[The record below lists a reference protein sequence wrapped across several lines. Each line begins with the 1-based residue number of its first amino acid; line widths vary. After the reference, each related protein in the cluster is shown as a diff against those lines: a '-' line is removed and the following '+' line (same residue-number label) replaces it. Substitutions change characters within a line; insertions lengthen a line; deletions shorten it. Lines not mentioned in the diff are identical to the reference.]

1 MWAFNSIFGK
11 IFELMFL
18 PFRGLSSPWW
28 GMLVVSALTGLLM
41 LLIFKLTSNQAGIR
55 RTKDRIKAH
64 LLEMRLYNES
74 MRSQFKAMGGILK
87 ANLRYMSHSL
97 KPLLVMFIP
106 VILILI
112 QLNFWF
118 AYASLEPG
126 EAVLLKVTLEE
137 SINPLETEI
146 RLQPAPGLTIETPP
160 LRIEEEGEVD
170 WRISFTEAGVH
181 NLDIT
186 VGSEHLSKTVAVSER
201 PLSRL
206 SPRRVKKRFWEELSY
221 PTEPPLDETS
231 AVSRIE
237 VVYPTSGLP
246 FLGWTM
252 HWLIAFFLLS
262 IIFGFALKG
271 LFKVEI

>member
-11 IFELMFL
+11 VFDILFL

-28 GMLVVSALTGLLM
+28 GMLAISLLTGLLM
-41 LLIFKLTSNQAGIR
+41 LVIFKYTSNQSGIR

-64 LLEMRLYNES
+64 LLEMRLYNDS
-74 MRSQFKAMGGILK
+74 MRNQFKAMGGILK
-87 ANLRYMSHSL
+87 ANFKYMSHSL

-118 AYASLEPG
+118 AYRSLEPG
-126 EAVLLKVTLEE
+126 EAVLFKVTLKE
-137 SINPLETEI
+137 SINPMETEV

-170 WRISFTEAGVH
+170 WRISFTEAGIHTLEIV
-181 NLDIT
+181 
-186 VGSEHLSKTVAVSER
+186 VGPERLTKTVAVAEK

-206 SPRRVKKRFWEELSY
+206 SPLPLEKDFLGEVAY
-221 PTEPPLDETS
+221 PTERPLEKGS

-237 VVYPTSGLP
+237 VTYPTSGLP
-246 FLGWTM
+246 FLGLNL
-252 HWLIAFFLLS
+252 HWLIAFFGLS
-262 IIFGFALKG
+262 VVFGFSLKG
-271 LFKVEI
+271 LFGVEV

>member
-1 MWAFNSIFGK
+1 MWTFNSIFGK

-41 LLIFKLTSNQAGIR
+41 LLIFKLTSNQDGIR

-170 WRISFTEAGVH
+170 WRISFTEAGAY

-206 SPRRVKKRFWEELSY
+206 SPRRVEKRFWEELSY

>member
-1 MWAFNSIFGK
+1 MWTFNSIFGK
-11 IFELMFL
+11 IFDLFFL

-41 LLIFKLTSNQAGIR
+41 LFIFKLTSNQSGIR
-55 RTKDRIKAH
+55 RAKDRIKAH
-64 LLEMRLYNES
+64 LLEMRLYNDS
-74 MRSQFKAMGGILK
+74 LRSQFKAQGGILK
-87 ANLRYMSHSL
+87 ANFKYMSHSL
-97 KPLLVMFIP
+97 KPMLVMFVP

-118 AYASLEPG
+118 AYASLAPG
-126 EAVLLKVTLEE
+126 QAALLKVTVKE
-137 SINPLETEI
+137 SINLLETDI

-181 NLDIT
+181 TLDIV
-186 VGSEHLSKTVAVSER
+186 VGSEHFSKTVAVAER

-206 SPRRVKKRFWEELSY
+206 SPRRVEKRFWEELFY
-221 PTEPPLDETS
+221 PTEPPLDKSS

-237 VVYPTSGLP
+237 VAYPTSGLP
-246 FLGWTM
+246 FLGWNM
-252 HWLIAFFLLS
+252 HWLIAFFILS
-262 IIFGFALKG
+262 VLFGFSLKG